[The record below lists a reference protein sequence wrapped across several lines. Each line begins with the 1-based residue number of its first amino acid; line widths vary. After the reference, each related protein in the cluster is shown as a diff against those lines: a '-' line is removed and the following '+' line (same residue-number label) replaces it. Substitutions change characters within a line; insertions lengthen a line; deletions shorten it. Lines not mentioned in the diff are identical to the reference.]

1 MRERTVIYKDDSYDV
16 EIVVRQAT
24 LRQSFVRTK
33 MYSREKA
40 QMKARDAE
48 VQSDPLMMWTAF
60 RALPDC
66 LGATVEIRNLDKE
79 KQQLSTEL
87 SFDEFLELPDA
98 LIIMWQE
105 AAYECN
111 PHWVGKTEKE
121 DESGEAEGPSDNSA
135 STESSS
141 PGSKPES
148 QKTSQNGT

>member
-24 LRQSFVRTK
+24 LGASFKRIK
-33 MYSREKA
+33 LRSREQA
-40 QMKARDAE
+40 QMKAKDAE
-48 VQSDPLMMWTAF
+48 VSSDPLMLWTAF

-87 SFDEFLELPDA
+87 SFDEFLELPEA
-98 LIIMWQE
+98 LIMLWQE
-105 AAYECN
+105 STYEVN
-111 PHWVGKTEKE
+111 PHWLPSPREE